1 MIYLDHAATTPV
13 HEDVLHKMY
22 EIEKEV
28 FGNPSSIHAFGR
40 EAKRHLDEARRYIAS
55 SVGAREHELIFTSGG
70 TEANNLAIVGT
81 ALANE
86 HRGNHI
92 ITSAQEHHAVLNTMR
107 YLQKL
112 GFHITYVPVDASGKI
127 RVDDIARSITEQTI
141 LVSIMAANN
150 ETGVKQPIEEIGQLL
165 SEQQVIFHTDA
176 VQAFSSVKIDVNKQQ
191 IDLLTASAHK
201 INGPKGVGFL
211 YVREDVGIEPL
222 QFGGLQERERRPGTE
237 NVVGAVGFHYA
248 VKRMI
253 EEMEQTVAYYT
264 NLKETFLST
273 LRDERVQ
280 FSINGNI
287 EETIPTIVNLSF
299 PDVKTDI
306 MLANLDIEGI
316 AASSGSA
323 CSAGTLEPSHVLQ
336 AMYKS
341 SDERIWNSIRFSFGY
356 KNDEQQMIRAA
367 KTIAAIVERLNRK
380 GGMRNE

>member
-13 HEDVLHKMY
+13 HDDVLHKMY
-22 EIEKEV
+22 EVEKEV

-40 EAKRHLDEARRYIAS
+40 EAKRYLDDARRYIAS
-55 SVGAREHELIFTSGG
+55 SIGAREHELIFTSGG
-70 TEANNLAIVGT
+70 TEANNLAIIGT

-112 GFHITYVPVDASGKI
+112 GFHITYVPVDERGKV
-127 RVDDIARSITEQTI
+127 RVDDIARSLMEQTI

-165 SEQQVIFHTDA
+165 SEHQAFFHTDA
-176 VQAFSSVKIDVNKQQ
+176 VQAFSSVTINVQKQE

-211 YVREDVGIEPL
+211 YVREDVTIEPL
-222 QFGGLQERERRPGTE
+222 QFGGLQEREKRPGTE

-248 VKRMI
+248 VKRAI
-253 EEMEQTVAYYT
+253 EEQEHLVAFYKK
-264 NLKETFLST
+264 LKETFLST
-273 LRDERVQ
+273 LREEQVH

-287 EETIPTIVNLSF
+287 EETVPTIVNISF

-336 AMYKS
+336 AMYKTT
-341 SDERIWNSIRFSFGY
+341 DERIWNSIRFSFGY
-356 KNDEQQMIRAA
+356 KNDEQQMKRAA
-367 KTIAAIVERLNRK
+367 KAIAAIVERLK
-380 GGMRNE
+380 